1 LLALLFYVEKRPIA
15 LLTTTIIGAFAWQ
28 IVSICGALLLIFP
41 RTGFPVEVITP
52 ETSTYTIYSVKIS
65 RIIKFGWIALLML
78 SIVGVVYLTQGEKD
92 ITIWTSPLF
101 VSTLSNLITGLPSL
115 VGVTIALFMLTGN
128 GNVLFFKAVVT
139 NLRKTPLILFVLAI
153 MALFIPWV
161 IVRGISSPSVPD
173 PSGFMLVLRLLLFP
187 PNGKFL
193 LPLVALAALWGPI
206 VLLLLL
212 QWKEFCIEARKL
224 GPGFVAVIG
233 LNLPLGLV
241 AESRFV
247 TFAWPFFVLGAVLAM
262 ESRTKSTAFKFAFA
276 VLTILYAQFW
286 MKINLAPWTGSDYEH
301 LFDFPKQVF
310 FMHYGLWMNWW
321 SYSLQLCVIVL
332 SVLWLRSTM
341 LPVKAKVV

>member
-1 LLALLFYVEKRPIA
+1 
-15 LLTTTIIGAFAWQ
+15 
-28 IVSICGALLLIFP
+28 
-41 RTGFPVEVITP
+41 
-52 ETSTYTIYSVKIS
+52 
-65 RIIKFGWIALLML
+65 
-78 SIVGVVYLTQGEKD
+78 
-92 ITIWTSPLF
+92 
-101 VSTLSNLITGLPSL
+101 
-115 VGVTIALFMLTGN
+115 
-128 GNVLFFKAVVT
+128 
-139 NLRKTPLILFVLAI
+139 
-153 MALFIPWV
+153 LFIPWV

-247 TFAWPFFVLGAVLAM
+247 TFAWPFFMLGAVLAM

-301 LFDFPKQVF
+301 LLDFPKQVF